1 MRKGCNLQQRV
12 YLQHM
17 KASLFAK
24 SAALVLVVAAF
35 TGGAQ
40 AKPNEPRERQTASG
54 LIVDSDERY
63 VQVTGSNIPQLVK
76 RKSIGTNSAHNVRI
90 FTQRELQTNNGGFG
104 VGGIALD
111 PSVSISGR
119 GR

>member
-1 MRKGCNLQQRV
+1 MR
-12 YLQHM
+12 
-17 KASLFAK
+17 ASLFVK
-24 SAALVLVVAAF
+24 GAASLLIAAVF

-40 AKPNEPRERQTASG
+40 ANPDKPRERQTASG

-63 VQVTGSNIPQLVK
+63 VLVTGSNIPQRVK
-76 RKSIGTNSAHNVRI
+76 RKSIGTDSVHNVRI